1 MARLPDGQSVPGS
14 HGRSAPDIEEPSL
27 QLADA
32 NRSSSTD
39 DDDFFSALQLSQHKM
54 VPNNWMDTC
63 HHHHHH
69 HHTLQDD
76 MLTLPFDELSSNQ
89 TSSPIR
95 TSWATNQIIK
105 SVKPEPGRALQD
117 TLKSGREDGERH
129 GTEEEEQEEEEA
141 GGDLRRRGSRKKKLS
156 QARQDRVRLRRI
168 EANARERNRMHG
180 LNNALDSLR
189 KVVPCYSKTQKLS
202 KIETLRLAK
211 NYIWAL
217 GEILSTG
224 KRPDLL
230 TFAQT
235 LCKGLSQPTTN
246 LMASYLQL
254 NTHSFISE
262 SGGESFSLYPAYHHY
277 RAEGVG
283 ASSADNGRPLRP
295 FSSFCGPYDA
305 LYDLSPDCS
314 SPLDAG
320 PLSPPINFNGIF
332 SLKHEEPVDYRSCHY
347 GLRYRS
353 ISQSSSAD
361 INPYDIHLCGQFY
374 QVQEDLNK
382 PFPN

>member
-1 MARLPDGQSVPGS
+1 
-14 HGRSAPDIEEPSL
+14 
-27 QLADA
+27 
-32 NRSSSTD
+32 
-39 DDDFFSALQLSQHKM
+39 
-54 VPNNWMDTC
+54 
-63 HHHHHH
+63 
-69 HHTLQDD
+69 
-76 MLTLPFDELSSNQ
+76 MLTLPFDEPSSNQ
-89 TSSPIR
+89 TSSPFR

-105 SVKPEPGRALQD
+105 SVKPDPGRALQD
-117 TLKSGREDGERH
+117 TLKSGREDEERH
-129 GTEEEEQEEEEA
+129 GAEEEEQEEEE
-141 GGDLRRRGSRKKKLS
+141 GDLRRRGSRKKKLS

-246 LMASYLQL
+246 LVAGCLQL

-262 SGGESFSLYPAYHHY
+262 SGGEALSLYPAYHHH

-283 ASSADNGRPLRP
+283 SSSVDSSRPLRP
-295 FSSFCGPYDA
+295 FSSFCSPYDT
-305 LYDLSPDCS
+305 LYDSPSPDCS

-320 PLSPPINFNGIF
+320 TLSPPINFNGIF

-347 GLRYRS
+347 GLRCCS
-353 ISQSSSAD
+353 ISQSSSTD
-361 INPYDIHLCGQFY
+361 IGPYDIHLRGQFY
-374 QVQEDLNK
+374 HVQEELNK
-382 PFPN
+382 PFRN